1 MLIMERKQFI
11 INKIVTLA
19 QANFPDSEIILY
31 GSKARN
37 DDRKDSDWDLLV
49 LLNSALLTFNK
60 EQKIL
65 DDFYE
70 LELESGE
77 VFSPLIYTKSDW
89 ENKYLCTPLFQNIQK
104 EGVKIK

>member
-1 MLIMERKQFI
+1 MERKEFI
-11 INKIVTLA
+11 INKIVKLA
-19 QANFPDSEIILY
+19 QTNFPNSEITLY

-37 DDRKDSDWDLLV
+37 DDNKDSDWDLLV
-49 LLNSALLTFNK
+49 LLNAAKLPFNNEK
-60 EQKIL
+60 KIL

-89 ENKYLCTPLFQNIQK
+89 ENKYSFTPLYESIQN
-104 EGVKIK
+104 EGIRIK

>member
-37 DDRKDSDWDLLV
+37 DDKKDSDWDLLV
-49 LLNSALLTFNK
+49 LLDSVSLTFSK
-60 EQKIL
+60 EQNIL
-65 DDFYE
+65 DNFYE

-89 ENKYLCTPLFQNIQK
+89 ENKYLYTPLFQNIQN
-104 EGVKIK
+104 EGIRIK

>member
-1 MLIMERKQFI
+1 MERKQFI
-11 INKIVTLA
+11 INKIVKLA
-19 QANFPDSEIILY
+19 QTNFPDSEITLY

-37 DDRKDSDWDLLV
+37 DDKKDSDWDLLV
-49 LLNSALLTFNK
+49 LLNTSNLPFSN

-77 VFSPLIYTKSDW
+77 VFSPLIYTKFDW
-89 ENKYLCTPLFQNIQK
+89 EHKHFFTPLYENIQN
-104 EGVKIK
+104 EGIRIK

>member
-1 MLIMERKQFI
+1 MNRKQLI
-11 INKIVTLA
+11 INKIVKLA
-19 QANFPDSEIILY
+19 QTNFPNSEIILY

-49 LLNSALLTFNK
+49 LLNTSILNFSN

-89 ENKYLCTPLFQNIQK
+89 ENKHFFTSLYENIQN
-104 EGVKIK
+104 EGIKIK